1 MTTKDG
7 GFKLNGTSKV
17 IVLIILIIGSTVSIV
32 ASIEGMRGDIRVNTT
47 QIELLRESNNK
58 LEARVNEHIEKDK

>member
-1 MTTKDG
+1 MAAKDG

-17 IVLIILIIGSTVSIV
+17 IGLIILIVGATVSVV
-32 ASIEGMRGDIRVNTT
+32 ASLEGMRGDIRVNTT

-58 LEARVNEHIEKDK
+58 LEARVYEHIEKDE